1 MSSEIK
7 LITLNNYVRPVLRED
22 TMRKWVMNGN
32 RNEFYQT
39 IIDRYNGSPTN
50 AAVINSY
57 VDLIYGR
64 GLYAKNQVRNVA
76 DWVKLKTVLKPK
88 ELRKI
93 ISDFELFGEFS
104 FQITETR
111 GKELSSITHI
121 PKQRVIPSIENEDEE
136 IETYWYSKDWAK
148 YTLAKNKP
156 EEFEAFNGKKQAQSI
171 YVGKPYKA
179 GKNYFSDP
187 DYLAGMPYMEMEEE
201 IANLYINSI
210 KSGLTAGYI
219 INVPNGKAWDTETKD
234 KFEKAIKD
242 KLTGSQNASK
252 FVLSFNGDENQTTIE
267 AIPINAQVHKQWE
280 YLTQEARQQI
290 LTAHRVTSPM
300 LFGIKD
306 NTGFGNNADELDTAE
321 AQFMKRVVAPK
332 QNFILDAIEEVLDV
346 YGINLSL
353 EFLPLT
359 EVVEVAEVAD
369 VDNVELSEKKNDFDT
384 FVGLGDDYDSNEN
397 YYLVNE
403 SEVDYEE
410 EEKLSLELA
419 STGTARPNANSEQD
433 NEDIVVRY
441 RYVDSSGNT
450 KEESATGERGFCKKM
465 IAAGKVYRKEDILRM
480 SNKVVNDFYVNK
492 EGRTVGW
499 GANGATTYSIWLYKG
514 GGNCHHKWNRVI
526 YLKKGV
532 KVDVNSPLAK
542 TISTSEARKRG
553 YKVETNEN
561 LVSIAP
567 INMPNQGFLNK

>member
-7 LITLNNYVRPVLRED
+7 LITLSNYVRPTLDENKSRN
-22 TMRKWVMNGN
+22 WVMNGI

-64 GLYAKNQVRNVA
+64 GLSAKNQVRNVA
-76 DWVKLKTVLKPK
+76 DWVKLKTILKPK

-104 FQITETR
+104 FQITESK
-111 GKELSSITHI
+111 GGELSSITHI
-121 PKQRVIPSIENEDEE
+121 AKQRVIPSIENEEEE
-136 IETYWYSKDWAK
+136 IETYWYSKNWAK
-148 YTLAKNKP
+148 YQQVKNTP
-156 EEFEAFNGKKQAQSI
+156 EEFEAFNGQKQAQSI

-179 GKNYFSDP
+179 GKNYFADP
-187 DYLAGMPYMEMEEE
+187 DYLAGLPYAEMEEE
-201 IANLYINSI
+201 IANLYVNTI
-210 KSGLTAGYI
+210 KNGLSAGYI

-234 KFEKAIKD
+234 KFEKAIKA
-242 KLTGSQNASK
+242 KLVGSPNGGT
-252 FVLSFNGDENQTTIE
+252 FVLAFNGGEESVTVE

-280 YLTQEARQQI
+280 YLTKESKNQI
-290 LTAHRVTSPM
+290 LTSHRVTSPM

-306 NTGFGNNADELDTAE
+306 NTGFGNNAEELDTAE
-321 AQFMKRVVAPK
+321 AQLMKRVVAPK
-332 QNFILDAIEEVLDV
+332 QNFILDALEEVLDV

-353 EFLPLT
+353 QFLPLT
-359 EVVEVAEVAD
+359 EVVEVAEVD
-369 VDNVELSEKKNDFDT
+369 KVELSEKKNDLDAFID
-384 FVGLGDDYDSNEN
+384 LGEDYDYNEE

-403 SEVDYEE
+403 SEVNYED

-419 STGTARPNANSEQD
+419 STGTAIPNAKSDQD
-433 NEDIVVRY
+433 NKDIIVRY
-441 RYVDSSGNT
+441 RYVDKSGST
-450 KEESATGERGFCKKM
+450 KEKGGTGERGFCKKM
-465 IAAGKVYRKEDILRM
+465 LSAGKVYRKEDILRM
-480 SNKVVNDFYVNK
+480 SSKVVNDFYVNK
-492 EGRTVGW
+492 EGRTIGW

-532 KVDVNSPLAK
+532 KVDVNNPLAK
-542 TISTSEARKRG
+542 TISTSEARSRG

-567 INMPNQGFLNK
+567 INMPNKGFLNN

>member
-1 MSSEIK
+1 
-7 LITLNNYVRPVLRED
+7 
-22 TMRKWVMNGN
+22 MRKWVMNGN

-252 FVLSFNGDENQTTIE
+252 FVLSFNGDEKATTVE
-267 AIPINAQVHKQWE
+267 AIPINAAVHKQWE

-321 AQFMKRVVAPK
+321 AQLMKRVVAPK
-332 QNFILDAIEEVLDV
+332 QNFILDALEEVLDV

-410 EEKLSLELA
+410 EEKLSLELS

>member
-7 LITLNNYVRPVLRED
+7 LITLSNYVRPTLDENKSRN
-22 TMRKWVMNGN
+22 WVMNGI

-64 GLYAKNQVRNVA
+64 GLSAKNQVRNVS

-104 FQITETR
+104 FQITESK

-136 IETYWYSKDWAK
+136 IETYWYSKNWAK
-148 YTLAKNKP
+148 YQQVKNAP
-156 EEFEAFNGKKQAQSI
+156 EEFEAFNGQKQAQSI

-179 GKNYFSDP
+179 GKNYFADP
-187 DYLAGMPYMEMEEE
+187 DYLAGLPYCEMEEE
-201 IANLYINSI
+201 IANLYVNTI
-210 KSGLTAGYI
+210 KNGLSAGYI

-234 KFEKAIKD
+234 KFEKAIKA
-242 KLTGSQNASK
+242 KLVGSPNGGT
-252 FVLSFNGDENQTTIE
+252 FVLSFNDSDVSTTIE

-321 AQFMKRVVAPK
+321 AQLMKRVVAPK
-332 QNFILDAIEEVLDV
+332 QNFILDALEEVLDV

-353 EFLPLT
+353 QFLPLT
-359 EVVEVAEVAD
+359 EVAEVAEVD
-369 VDNVELSEKKNDFDT
+369 KVELSEKKNDLET
-384 FVGLGDDYDSNEN
+384 FIGLGEDYDGNEE

-410 EEKLSLELA
+410 EEKLSLELS
-419 STGTARPNANSEQD
+419 STGTARPNAKSQQD
-433 NEDIVVRY
+433 NKDIIVRY
-441 RYVDSSGNT
+441 RYVDSSGKT
-450 KEESATGERGFCKKM
+450 KEQSATGERGFCEKM
-465 IAAGKVYRKEDILRM
+465 LAAGKVYRMEDVIQM
-480 SNKVVNDFYVNK
+480 ETKAVNP
-492 EGRTVGW
+492 GW
-499 GANGATTYSIWLYKG
+499 GEEGADTYSIWLYKG
-514 GGNCHHKWNRVI
+514 GGNCHHKWNRVV

-542 TISTSEARKRG
+542 TISTSEARSRG